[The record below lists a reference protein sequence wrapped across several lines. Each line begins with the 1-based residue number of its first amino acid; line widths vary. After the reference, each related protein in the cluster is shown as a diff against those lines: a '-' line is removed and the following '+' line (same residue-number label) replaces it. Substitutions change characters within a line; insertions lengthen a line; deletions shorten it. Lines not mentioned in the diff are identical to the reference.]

1 MINTSRKRE
10 NELDQIDKLPVVV
23 VTCPELTHIIEPDS
37 IIWT

>member
-23 VTCPELTHIIEPDS
+23 TCPELTHIIELDS